1 MIRRTFL
8 ILFPLMLIFHNVIA
22 GPLDSQEKISL
33 QFEDIE
39 LSTVLNMLAEQY
51 GLNIVQSGQ
60 IEGKVSLHLDDVIL
74 RDAFEA
80 ILASN
85 GYNYYLSGDIVVVKP
100 LEMTPFG
107 ETVAK
112 TVTLDY
118 ISPSAA
124 VNAVSDLLSP
134 KGKIQ
139 IVEGKGGASAGSE
152 PLPTQIVIIDL
163 PENVDLIVQFIKEI
177 DKHQPQVAIQVRLI
191 ETNVDNDNRL
201 GFEWPTR
208 ITGRYHGLE
217 STTSSSSASNDVAE
231 DILQKDFNVGAWT
244 WGKMSV
250 EELKMALDFLDQRG
264 RSKLISDPRITTLN
278 DHEAEIKVTTVIPIQ
293 TINRF
298 SEGGAVQDI
307 VSFQDEEVGIT
318 LLVTPH
324 ITEDGQIILNVNPTV
339 AEIIGYSGPVDN
351 QKPITSERA
360 IRTKI
365 TVNDNETA
373 VLGGLLKENKIE
385 KEQRLFFLGSIPI
398 LGNLFKHKS
407 TQTTT
412 TDLMIMITPT
422 IIRD

>member
-8 ILFPLMLIFHNVIA
+8 VIIPLMLLFNNVIA

-60 IEGKVSLHLDDVIL
+60 IEGKVSLRLDDVIL

-85 GYNYYLSGDIVVVKP
+85 GYNYYLTGDIVVVKP

-112 TVTLDY
+112 AITLDY

-139 IVEGKGGASAGSE
+139 IVEGKGGASVGSE

-163 PENVDLIVQFIKEI
+163 PENVNMIAQFIKEI
-177 DKHQPQVAIQVRLI
+177 DKRPPQVAIQVRLI
-191 ETNVDNDNRL
+191 ETNVDNDKRI

-208 ITGRYHGLE
+208 VTGRYHGLQSKP
-217 STTSSSSASNDVAE
+217 STSTSSSDAAE
-231 DILQKDFNVGAWT
+231 DFLQKDFSFGAWT
-244 WGKMSV
+244 WGKMSI

-264 RSKLISDPRITTLN
+264 KSKLISDPRITTLN

-360 IRTKI
+360 IRTRI

-385 KEQRLFFLGSIPI
+385 NEQRLFLLGSIPI
-398 LGNLFKHKS
+398 VGNLFKHKS